1 METLDDTALA
11 GRCANGDE
19 EAWRELL
26 RRHQNLVFAVCYRV
40 LSDHAEARDAAQ
52 EALVRAVK
60 AIDTFRE
67 GGRLKPWLG
76 KIAWN
81 VAIRK
86 AALRASRPV
95 LHEAPAETEP
105 ESALPDPQQVA
116 EHKEMK
122 GLLITA
128 IDRLSPEERL
138 VLELRCGQEMDYREI
153 ADATGMPMGTVKT
166 HLFRARKRVI
176 EEMARQ
182 GRRDELP
189 GRKHIVAV
197 G

>member
-11 GRCANGDE
+11 GRCADGDE
-19 EAWRELL
+19 KAWRELL
-26 RRHQNLVFAVCYRV
+26 RRHQNLVFAVCFRV
-40 LSDHAEARDAAQ
+40 LADRAEARDAAQ
-52 EALVRAVK
+52 EAMVRAVK
-60 AIDTFRE
+60 SIDTFRE

-86 AALRASRPV
+86 AALSKSRPM
-95 LHEAPAETEP
+95 LHEAPVETEL
-105 ESALPDPQQVA
+105 ESALPDPLQVA
-116 EHKEMK
+116 EHREMK
-122 GLLITA
+122 TLLNTA

-182 GRRDELP
+182 GRRDELS